1 MNLKIT
7 VVAFL
12 LFTSILHG
20 QNFEKTF
27 NTRNNNGQEY
37 ANAGLELPDGKYLI
51 GIDNRVVCLAQNG
64 DSLWTKIYTGFG
76 NIEKIFRDQ
85 NNNLMLATNIGKMI
99 IVKINPA
106 NGDTISSHKPPKQF
120 SNSGYK
126 IIDVNVLPGGDYLLL
141 FRNGGPDGGTLQRY
155 TPGSS
160 NFKWQNDYAGKSFK
174 PTGLFVEDTTIVL
187 GGYYGAINNYY
198 FDLKIIKLSTNN
210 YPLWEKQFYRRMTYK
225 DGTVGL
231 VKNNQNQY
239 LLASNMNIGGVQLPS
254 IHVLSNNGDSIAFHT
269 ISNFEGNNLN
279 HGNIWKMVPHS
290 NGFYA
295 TGMISLNAKDPDGTT
310 QASDRLAVFNINQSG
325 EITGINQFNDIGF
338 FKLSTTQYSVAHAW
352 GVGCISTS
360 DGYCLSFG
368 TGNQL
373 FPGTPGG
380 WLAQSVFKGYVVKT
394 NVFKSN
400 STSIKPNPLTPL
412 AFQIYPN
419 PMHSSYLN
427 IVTKNAGH
435 FEIIDISNKVV
446 IHGYLNAGENQVS
459 LPMQLSAGIYY
470 VKIDHSIQKLVVTN

>member
-12 LFTSILHG
+12 LFNSILHA
-20 QNFEKTF
+20 QSFEKTL
-27 NTRNNNGQEY
+27 NTRNTDGQEY
-37 ANAGLELPDGKYLI
+37 ANAGIELSDGKYLI
-51 GIDNRVVCLAQNG
+51 GIDNRVVCLSQNG

-106 NGDTISSHKPPKQF
+106 NGDTLSSHKPPKQF

-141 FRNGGPDGGTLQRY
+141 YRNGGPDGGTLQRY

-174 PTGLFVEDTTIVL
+174 PTALLVEDTTIAL

-210 YPLWEKQFYRRMTYK
+210 YPIWEKQLFRRMTYK

-239 LLASNMNIGGVQLPS
+239 LLASNMNIGGTQAPS
-254 IHVLSNNGDSIAFHT
+254 IHVIANNGDSIAFHFASSFDGT
-269 ISNFEGNNLN
+269 SIN
-279 HGNIWKMVPHS
+279 HGNIWKMVAHS

-295 TGMISLNAKDPDGTT
+295 TGMISLNAKDPDGTS

-325 EITGINQFNDIGF
+325 AITGINQFNHIGF
-338 FKLSTTQYSVAHAW
+338 FKLTTTQYSIAHAW
-352 GVGCISTS
+352 GVGCLSTS
-360 DGYCLSFG
+360 DGYCLAFG
-368 TGNQL
+368 IGNQL
-373 FPGTPGG
+373 FPSTPG
-380 WLAQSVFKGYVVKT
+380 WLAKSVFKGYMVKT

-400 STSIKPNPLTPL
+400 GTSIKQNNLSPIAL
-412 AFQIYPN
+412 QIYPN
-419 PMHSSYLN
+419 PMHSNSLN
-427 IVTKNAGH
+427 IVTKNAGY

-446 IHGYLNAGENQVS
+446 MNGHLIVGDNQIA
-459 LPMQLSAGIYY
+459 LPTQLSAGIYY
-470 VKIDHSIQKLVVTN
+470 VKMESVIQKLVVTFK